1 LSQSIPAV
9 SETSGFL
16 NALVLGIWCPLAG
29 PRTMYHVRR
38 RRRARASLILRA
50 TTESCHQTQKFCPRC
65 DARRMRHRDAH
76 STCTG
81 TKMPGL
87 RRGLQRAPF
96 TQHWGMR
103 SKGIL
108 YKQPL
113 LPISAIQAQSHP
125 LSPRQHSFMCMCVCM
140 RVCASVRV
148 RVRKKR
154 RICACRRYPRAAKSR
169 DT

>member
-1 LSQSIPAV
+1 LGALSQSIPAV

-76 STCTG
+76 MHRHQDARFTTRVAESSLYSTLG
-81 TKMPGL
+81 N
-87 RRGLQRAPF
+87 AV
-96 TQHWGMR
+96 
-103 SKGIL
+103 KG
-108 YKQPL
+108 
-113 LPISAIQAQSHP
+113 HP
-125 LSPRQHSFMCMCVCM
+125 LQATPPPDLGHPSTKSSAVPSTAFVHVHVCM
-140 RVCASVRV
+140 YARLCFCT
-148 RVRKKR
+148 
-154 RICACRRYPRAAKSR
+154 CACAKKKKNLCMQAVSTGR
-169 DT
+169 QVA